1 MELLI
6 YLLSLIAS
14 SLIFMIII
22 RGSFWR
28 SGKIQQ
34 RINQLNQLYEEEV
47 DIEDRR
53 QLPFKDRIIQ
63 PFLNKL
69 RELVRRITPE
79 GISNSVE
86 QKLSAADYPYG
97 LSVAGWLGFRF
108 IFSYI
113 LPIVFA
119 IFIWLGS
126 LPITIKILWTLVF
139 AIVCNIF
146 PNVVLKSRIDIRRDK
161 MTLDLP
167 DVLDLL
173 TVSVEAGLGFD
184 GALENLV
191 RKKKGPLS
199 MEFARVLHEIQ
210 LGKTRREALRAM
222 AKRCQVDD
230 LTIFISSIIQAE
242 RMGVSIGKVLRIQA
256 SQMRTKRRQRA
267 QERAMKAPVKMILP
281 MVLFIFPSIFVV
293 ILGPAFIQIKN
304 NLFGI
309 L

>member
-1 MELLI
+1 
-6 YLLSLIAS
+6 
-14 SLIFMIII
+14 
-22 RGSFWR
+22 
-28 SGKIQQ
+28 
-34 RINQLNQLYEEEV
+34 
-47 DIEDRR
+47 
-53 QLPFKDRIIQ
+53 
-63 PFLNKL
+63 
-69 RELVRRITPE
+69 
-79 GISNSVE
+79 
-86 QKLSAADYPYG
+86 
-97 LSVAGWLGFRF
+97 
-108 IFSYI
+108 
-113 LPIVFA
+113 
-119 IFIWLGS
+119 
-126 LPITIKILWTLVF
+126 
-139 AIVCNIF
+139 
-146 PNVVLKSRIDIRRDK
+146 
-161 MTLDLP
+161 
-167 DVLDLL
+167 
-173 TVSVEAGLGFD
+173 
-184 GALENLV
+184 
-191 RKKKGPLS
+191 